1 MAEVNLTVEKREV
14 IGKGPAKK
22 LRSAG
27 KIPAVI
33 YGQGEKSVPLTIDE
47 KAFHAILH
55 SHHGE
60 NVIFEIQIPG
70 RKTGLKAILREVQ
83 HEPVTGEILHI
94 DFQHISMTKKI
105 TVQVPIAL
113 IGSPEGVRNK
123 GGILEH
129 ILHEVEV
136 ECLPGDIPEHIEV
149 DVAALDV
156 GDSIHVSDIPVTK
169 VKILTDPE
177 RSVATVVPPT
187 IIKAPVEK
195 EELEEELIEEPEL
208 VEKERKEGEE
218 AAEEEG
224 GKEKA
229 EKPEDKE

>member
-1 MAEVNLTVEKREV
+1 MAEVNLAVEKRETM
-14 IGKGPAKK
+14 GKGPAKK

-33 YGQGEKSVPLTIDE
+33 YGQGEESIPLTLDE
-47 KAFHAILH
+47 KAFHAVLH

-83 HEPVTGEILHI
+83 HEPVSGEILHV

-105 TVQVPIAL
+105 TVQVPVSL
-113 IGSPEGVRNK
+113 VGTPDGVRNK

-149 DVAALDV
+149 NVTELDV
-156 GDSIHVSDIPVTK
+156 GDSVHVSDIPVTK

-208 VEKERKEGEE
+208 VEKERKEGE
-218 AAEEEG
+218 AEEEG
-224 GKEKA
+224 AEEKEKKA
-229 EKPEDKE
+229 EDKG

>member
-1 MAEVNLTVEKREV
+1 MAEVTLTVEKRETK
-14 IGKGPAKK
+14 GKGPAKK
-22 LRSAG
+22 LRSSG

-33 YGQGEKSVPLTIDE
+33 YGQGEESVALTLDG
-47 KAFHAILH
+47 KAFHAVLH

-60 NVIFEIQIPG
+60 NVIFEVKIPG

-83 HEPVTGEILHI
+83 HEPVTGEILHV

-105 TVQVPIAL
+105 TVEVPVAL
-113 IGSPEGVRNK
+113 MGTPDGVRNK

-129 ILHEVEV
+129 ILHELEV

-149 DVAALDV
+149 DVSQLDV

-177 RSVATVVPPT
+177 RSIATVVPPT

-208 VEKERKEGEE
+208 VEKEHKEGEE
-218 AAEEEG
+218 EGAAD
-224 GKEKA
+224 KE
-229 EKPEDKE
+229 EKPENKE

>member
-1 MAEVNLTVEKREV
+1 MAEVNLAVEKRETK
-14 IGKGPAKK
+14 GKGPAKK

-33 YGQGEKSVPLTIDE
+33 YGQGEESLSLTLDG

-105 TVQVPIAL
+105 TVQVPVL
-113 IGSPEGVRNK
+113 LVGTPDGVRNK

-149 DVAALDV
+149 DVTQLDV

-177 RSVATVVPPT
+177 RSIATVVPPT

-208 VEKERKEGEE
+208 VEKEHKEGEE
-218 AAEEEG
+218 EEESAKDKG
-224 GKEKA
+224 

>member
-1 MAEVNLTVEKREV
+1 MAEVSLAVEKRE
-14 IGKGPAKK
+14 IMGKGPAKK

-33 YGQGEKSVPLTIDE
+33 YGQGEKSVPLVIDE
-47 KAFHAILH
+47 KMFHAILH

-83 HEPVTGEILHI
+83 HQPVSGEILHI

-105 TVQVPIAL
+105 TVQVPVSL
-113 IGSPEGVRNK
+113 IGTPEGVKNK

-129 ILHEVEV
+129 ILYELEV

-149 DVAALDV
+149 DVSYLDV
-156 GDSIHVSDIPVTK
+156 GDSVHVSDIPVTQL
-169 VKILTDPE
+169 KILTDLE

-208 VEKERKEGEE
+208 VEKERKEGEQ
-218 AAEEEG
+218 EEEG
-224 GKEKA
+224 AAEKE
-229 EKPEDKE
+229 EKPEDKG

>member
-1 MAEVNLTVEKREV
+1 MAEVTLAVEKRETM
-14 IGKGPAKK
+14 GKGPAKK

-33 YGQGEKSVPLTIDE
+33 YGQGEKTVPLTVDG
-47 KAFHAILH
+47 KAFHAVLH

-60 NVIFEIQIPG
+60 NVIFEIHIPG

-83 HEPVTGEILHI
+83 HEPVSGKILHV

-105 TVQVPIAL
+105 TVQVPVSL
-113 IGSPEGVRNK
+113 LGTPDGVLNK
-123 GGILEH
+123 GGILEQ
-129 ILHEVEV
+129 ILHELEV

-149 DVAALDV
+149 DVSQLDV
-156 GDSIHVSDIPVTK
+156 GDSIHVSDIPATK
-169 VKILTDPE
+169 VTILTDPE

-208 VEKERKEGEE
+208 VDKEHKEGEE
-218 AAEEEG
+218 EEEG
-224 GKEKA
+224 AEQKEAKT
-229 EKPEDKE
+229 EDKG

>member
-1 MAEVNLTVEKREV
+1 MAEVSLAVEKRE
-14 IGKGPAKK
+14 IMGKGPAKK
-22 LRSAG
+22 LRSTG
-27 KIPAVI
+27 RIPAVI
-33 YGQGEKSVPLTIDE
+33 YGQGEQTVPLTLDG
-47 KAFHAILH
+47 KAFHTILH

-83 HEPVTGEILHI
+83 HEPVTGEILHV

-105 TVQVPIAL
+105 TVQVPVSL
-113 IGSPEGVRNK
+113 VGSPDGVKNK

-129 ILHEVEV
+129 ILHELEV
-136 ECLPGDIPEHIEV
+136 ECLPTDIPEHIEV
-149 DVAALDV
+149 DVSPLDV
-156 GDSIHVSDIPVTK
+156 GDSIHVRDIPVTK
-169 VKILTDPE
+169 VKILTDPD

-208 VEKERKEGEE
+208 VEKERKEEEEKKE
-218 AAEEEG
+218 AAEE
-224 GKEKA
+224 KE
-229 EKPEDKE
+229 EKPEDKG

>member
-1 MAEVNLTVEKREV
+1 MAEVNLAVEKRETM
-14 IGKGPAKK
+14 GKGPAKK
-22 LRSAG
+22 LRSSG

-33 YGQGEKSVPLTIDE
+33 YGQGEKTVPLILDG
-47 KAFHAILH
+47 KDFHAVLH

-60 NVIFEIQIPG
+60 NVIFEIKIPG

-83 HEPVTGEILHI
+83 HEPVTGEILHV

-105 TVQVPIAL
+105 TVQVPVSL
-113 IGSPEGVRNK
+113 TGTPDGVKNK

-129 ILHEVEV
+129 ILYEVEV
-136 ECLPGDIPEHIEV
+136 ECLPGDIPEHIKV
-149 DVAALDV
+149 DVSHLDV

-169 VKILTDPE
+169 VEILTDPE
-177 RSVATVVPPT
+177 RSIATVVPPT
-187 IIKAPVEK
+187 IIKEPVEK

-218 AAEEEG
+218 EGQGAEE
-224 GKEKA
+224 KE

>member
-1 MAEVNLTVEKREV
+1 MAEVNLAVEKRDV

-22 LRSAG
+22 LRSEG

-33 YGQGEKSVPLTIDE
+33 YGQAEKSVPLSLDA
-47 KAFHAILH
+47 KAFHTILH

-60 NVIFEIQIPG
+60 NVIFEIHIPG

-83 HEPVTGEILHI
+83 HEPVTGEILHV

-113 IGSPEGVRNK
+113 VGSPDGVRNK

-129 ILHEVEV
+129 ILHELEV

-149 DVAALDV
+149 DVTELDV
-156 GDSIHVSDIPVTK
+156 GDSIHVSDIPATK
-169 VKILTDPE
+169 VAILTDPE

-218 AAEEEG
+218 EEEG
-224 GKEKA
+224 AEGKEEKA
-229 EKPEDKE
+229 EEKE

>member
-1 MAEVNLTVEKREV
+1 MAEVNLAVEKRDV

-22 LRSAG
+22 MRSEG

-33 YGQGEKSVPLTIDE
+33 YGQGEKSVPLTLDA

-83 HEPVTGEILHI
+83 HQPVSGEILHV

-105 TVQVPIAL
+105 TVQVPVAL
-113 IGSPEGVRNK
+113 VGSPDGVRNK

-129 ILHEVEV
+129 ILHELEV

-149 DVAALDV
+149 DVTELDV
-156 GDSIHVSDIPVTK
+156 GDSVHVSDIPAGK
-169 VKILTDPE
+169 AKILTDPE

-208 VEKERKEGEE
+208 VDKERKEGE
-218 AAEEEG
+218 AEGEG
-224 GKEKA
+224 KEEKA
-229 EKPEDKE
+229 ENKE